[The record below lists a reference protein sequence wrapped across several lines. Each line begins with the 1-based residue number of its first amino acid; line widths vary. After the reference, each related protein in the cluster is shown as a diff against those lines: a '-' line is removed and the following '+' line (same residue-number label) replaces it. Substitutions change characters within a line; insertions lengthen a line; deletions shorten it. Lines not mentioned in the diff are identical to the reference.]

1 MVRIVRKKVIEYD
14 IKKCGMSILLSKG
27 YISEETHKEL
37 LAMDKKKSSMFITT
51 VLRKRIQAEKDI
63 DILAEIKKVRD
74 ETVKTFIWSN
84 NLTKDDIVEVAF
96 DAIWTTKYCKKLVIN
111 GLVFVPKR
119 SADLV
124 LELDKY
130 VIYFSMDEGVY
141 YRNIKEENISDDIKS
156 TVKLLCMA
164 TYHKYANKIFKYTH
178 ELYKMKFLSRSERDT
193 ILLTIL

>member
-1 MVRIVRKKVIEYD
+1 MKIVRKKVIEYD

-27 YISEETHKEL
+27 YISEALHKEL

-51 VLRKRIQAEKDI
+51 VLRERVRKEKDI
-63 DILAEIKKVRD
+63 DILAVIKRVRD
-74 ETVKTFIWSN
+74 ETVRTFIWSN

-96 DAIWTTKYCKKLVIN
+96 DAIWTTKYCKKLIIN
-111 GLVFVPKR
+111 DLQFVPKR

-124 LELDKY
+124 IELDKY
-130 VIYFSMDEGVY
+130 VIYFSLDEGVY
-141 YRNIKEENISDDIKS
+141 YRNIKEENISDDVKS

-164 TYHKYANKIFKYTH
+164 TYHKYENKIFKYAH
-178 ELYKMKFLSRSERDT
+178 ELYKMKFLSKNERDT